1 MLSVV
6 GGMSCE
12 PSIWVIANEI
22 GHFCLQVCLVVP
34 WGLQFLFYTLLY
46 RVFPRDR
53 DASAEL
59 NCPRRQRSASQNDML
74 SLAQP
79 AEEPEQYSPPDQ
91 DAVEI
96 VVGAQMNKQ

>member
-1 MLSVV
+1 
-6 GGMSCE
+6 MSRK
-12 PSIWVIANEI
+12 PNIRVFANEI
-22 GHFCLQVCLVVP
+22 RHFCLQVCLVVP

-59 NCPRRQRSASQNDML
+59 NRPRRQRSASQNDML

-91 DAVEI
+91 DAVQI